1 MTLDDLRSL
10 NMKDALVAANKL
22 DLASR
27 AQLLSILD
35 RPSRVA
41 PTWATPS
48 RVMGDASRVAV

>member
-27 AQLLSILD
+27 AQLLSGCA
-35 RPSRVA
+35 RPIIARCSR
-41 PTWATPS
+41 
-48 RVMGDASRVAV
+48 